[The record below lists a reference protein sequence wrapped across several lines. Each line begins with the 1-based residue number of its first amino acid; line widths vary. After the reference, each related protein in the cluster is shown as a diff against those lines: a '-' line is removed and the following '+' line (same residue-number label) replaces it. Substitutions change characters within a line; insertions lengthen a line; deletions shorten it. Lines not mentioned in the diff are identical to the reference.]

1 MATLLLLLALSH
13 YHSTTSY
20 WIPPYAPGRALVL
33 AGLLLIIWVTVQ
45 AGRSARRLRGLDT
58 SLLRTP
64 SGRRQMLFPLIWP
77 AAGLTVGYVF
87 GLWYSQGYGP
97 KVGQA
102 YGLSFVS
109 IGLILATEVVLARRP
124 SAVSRPSRLMG
135 QALAFQV
142 SVLTC
147 YGLALSAGFG
157 VMNLVAYPWLSWT
170 AFGDGAVL
178 GLWLGLA
185 IGHR

>member
-1 MATLLLLLALSH
+1 MVFQGTLTTLLLLLALSH
-13 YHSTTSY
+13 FHSTTSY

-64 SGRRQMLFPLIWP
+64 SGRRQMLFALIWP

-109 IGLILATEVVLARRP
+109 IGLILATEVVLARRQ
-124 SAVSRPSRLMG
+124 SADR
-135 QALAFQV
+135 
-142 SVLTC
+142 
-147 YGLALSAGFG
+147 AG
-157 VMNLVAYPWLSWT
+157 
-170 AFGDGAVL
+170 
-178 GLWLGLA
+178 
-185 IGHR
+185 